1 MHCRRPSPGKMKPT
15 RARHARLRSVTHASP
30 TLKLQAV
37 YPVRTWSA
45 VQCRSNCTHALL
57 QLALPHKSKLAIAHY
72 FTAHKTELESTDED
86 DLPQQAAHAP
96 HGRGWSRKDVATLK
110 RGMQMWGHQWAKIQV
125 GMLLRFVTAR
135 CLAVSGVGLLL
146 GLLLGLIIARCMAA
160 SGVGLLLGLLLGFIK
175 PRCMDASGGAC
186 LMVRAL
192 QVLGR
197 PWAQIQTGLKLGLSE
212 DDGLQAHGRQCIAR
226 QEPGLRPGYSCGWAR
241 CPRAPRTLAGVVVAF
256 SPNGRE
262 CSAGESAAGQ
272 GQEGTKT
279 GGWLGCS

>member
-1 MHCRRPSPGKMKPT
+1 MKPT
-15 RARHARLRSVTHASP
+15 QAYHARLRSVTHASP
-30 TLKLQAV
+30 ILKLQAV

-57 QLALPHKSKLAIAHY
+57 QLALPHKSKIAIAHY

-96 HGRGWSRKDVATLK
+96 HGRGWSRKGVATLK
-110 RGMQMWGHQWAKIQV
+110 RGMQMWGHQWAKIPV

-135 CLAVSGVGLLL
+135 CLAVSEVRLLL

-160 SGVGLLLGLLLGFIK
+160 SGGGPAAWLAAGLHQTEVHGRQRGGLLDGEG
-175 PRCMDASGGAC
+175 PAGVGPPVGPDPD
-186 LMVRAL
+186 
-192 QVLGR
+192 R
-197 PWAQIQTGLKLGLSE
+197 PELGLSE

-279 GGWLGCS
+279 GGCLGCS